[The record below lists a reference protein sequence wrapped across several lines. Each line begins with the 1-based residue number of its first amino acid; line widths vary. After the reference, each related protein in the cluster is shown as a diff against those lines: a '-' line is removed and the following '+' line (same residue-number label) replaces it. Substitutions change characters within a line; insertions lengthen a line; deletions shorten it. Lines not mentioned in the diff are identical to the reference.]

1 MNALHLTIPLD
12 WLWFWLWIASRY
24 LVHRLPGGLGSA
36 EQTTEQRSAA
46 QTNTDG
52 GSAKPGRGL
61 RHGGGVE
68 IANRC
73 ERAGWL
79 ARAPPL
85 ARQPR
90 RTHPAAGARSSAA
103 YGWLG
108 GLRSRAVAQ
117 TNEKGEWE

>member
-24 LVHRLPGGLGSA
+24 LVHRLPGGLGNA

-73 ERAGWL
+73 ERAGWRGLPRSL
-79 ARAPPL
+79 ASPDAPT
-85 ARQPR
+85 RQQER
-90 RTHPAAGARSSAA
+90 EAA
-103 YGWLG
+103 LHMG
-108 GLRSRAVAQ
+108 G
-117 TNEKGEWE
+117 